1 MNQGGD
7 RTRCLAN
14 VTPTDYL
21 RGVGLRSASRR
32 FRLVR
37 EEQRRIVQS
46 DFPSKESNAGAGALP
61 PDDTSRLSEILNK
74 IASDPTCE
82 RIAVGDFLRVMQ
94 ERAFGPLM
102 LIFALPNVIPT
113 PPGTSTV
120 LGAPLV
126 FLTAQ
131 LALGRTPWLPPLI
144 SRRSIA
150 RKDFAAFVGKATPWL
165 AKAERLL
172 RPRLGALA
180 HPPAEN
186 VIGFICFVLAVIL
199 VLPIP
204 LGNMLPALA
213 ICIMALGI
221 LERDGVWTGIGAI
234 LAFISIGVVW
244 GVVWAFVKA
253 GLFLLHR
260 LID

>member
-1 MNQGGD
+1 MFG
-7 RTRCLAN
+7 LA
-14 VTPTDYL
+14 
-21 RGVGLRSASRR
+21 RK
-32 FRLVR
+32 
-37 EEQRRIVQS
+37 EQRFTVQT
-46 DFPSKESNAGAGALP
+46 DFPSEESAVGTGAVP
-61 PDDTSRLSEILNK
+61 PDEASRLSEILNQ
-74 IASDPTCE
+74 IASDPTRE
-82 RIAVGDFLRVMQ
+82 RIAVGDFLRVMR

-150 RKDFAAFVGKATPWL
+150 RKDFAAFVNKATPWL
-165 AKAERLL
+165 ARAEKLL
-172 RPRLGALA
+172 RPRLGVLA

-186 VIGFICFVLAVIL
+186 LVGLICFVLAVVLI
-199 VLPIP
+199 LPIP

-213 ICIMALGI
+213 ICVMALGI
-221 LERDGVWTGIGAI
+221 LERDGIWTGLGALI
-234 LAFISIGVVW
+234 ALASLGVVW

-253 GLFLLHR
+253 GLFLLHQ
-260 LID
+260 LIG